1 MPDSRPSMA
10 RLQRDIDRVDAAQ
23 DKHEAECALRYGELN
38 ASIRD
43 LKDGMKWVIRLGVG
57 IVLGLMSWMAVQ
69 LWDQTKADI
78 EDARTEARAER

>member
-1 MPDSRPSMA
+1 MPDTRPSLGK
-10 RLQRDIDRVDAAQ
+10 LQREIDRVDAAQ

-57 IVLGLMSWMAVQ
+57 IAFGLMGWMAVQ
-69 LWDQTKADI
+69 LWDHTQEDI
-78 EDARTEARAER
+78 NRARYEVRAPQ